1 MVSGVST
8 PENLLNPI
16 CVYVLAHFRAVKLLS
31 NNYWAAI
38 GVEIKYTYCES
49 MVEIYII
56 LMKSL
61 LAPEAAFDFAVTG
74 ICIRTK
80 VKKTSKFILA

>member
-1 MVSGVST
+1 
-8 PENLLNPI
+8 
-16 CVYVLAHFRAVKLLS
+16 
-31 NNYWAAI
+31 
-38 GVEIKYTYCES
+38 

-56 LMKSL
+56 LIKSL

-80 VKKTSKFILA
+80 VKKTSKFILSTLIDQYGSVLDLVASEASRKKIE